1 VRSPTHP
8 PVEDDI
14 QEASSSTETTE
25 SSSSD
30 DSQSESFPETEEE
43 STPIADLPDL
53 RTPAMVAQ
61 VSHPGIACPFPP
73 RVQEPAEE
81 REQLRNNNFGR
92 STEFP
97 NPLNQW
103 NRSDV
108 VSRFKLRIDGHFEV
122 KICTG
127 TKVDPR
133 ELSCLTKSELP
144 GKIDGGGE
152 RERNKL
158 ALHFAVLFQDLHWVE
173 SLVNV
178 GYSPNLS
185 ARISDI
191 EPLPGLHTP
200 IAIAIAS
207 HCEPITKVLLKHG
220 AELNPTAGDSP
231 CLQLFAAT
239 SLNLWPSTILDSYMR
254 VLRLLLTSGFV
265 WPRSYST
272 SYSKL
277 YSKSS
282 LVHSGSK
289 TTWTLF
295 VLHQICDL
303 PEAWF
308 HLRKPLIIYVLKV
321 IGRNYPFPRNH
332 PALQVAMKLQDLKTI
347 KYVLEISNSQDLNIQ
362 ARGNEY
368 RWQPLRCAIEE
379 VTGPS
384 KPSLDIV
391 RALLE
396 RGASPDNTFM
406 GPMKRTGSFLWKK
419 TTIRE
424 LAMRS
429 DRDDLK
435 KLISEY

>member
-1 VRSPTHP
+1 VRSPTTHP

-25 SSSSD
+25 SSSWD
-30 DSQSESFPETEEE
+30 DSQSESFPETEEK
-43 STPIADLPDL
+43 STPIADAPDL
-53 RTPAMVAQ
+53 RTPAMIAQ
-61 VSHPGIACPFPP
+61 VSHPGLAYPFPP
-73 RVQEPAEE
+73 RVQELAEE

-97 NPLNQW
+97 KPLNQW

-108 VSRFKLRIDGHFEV
+108 VSRFKLRIDGDFEV

-133 ELSCLTKSELP
+133 ELPCLTKRELP

-191 EPLPGLHTP
+191 EPLPGLRTP

-207 HCEPITKVLLKHG
+207 HCEPITKILLKYG

-231 CLQLFAAT
+231 CLQLFAAA

-254 VLRLLLTSGFV
+254 ILRLLLTSGFV
-265 WPRSYST
+265 WPK
-272 SYSKL
+272 SYSK
-277 YSKSS
+277 SF

-321 IGRNYPFPRNH
+321 IGRYYLFPRNP
-332 PALQVAMKLQDLKTI
+332 PALQVAMRLHDLKTI
-347 KYVLEISNSQDLNIQ
+347 KYVLEISSSQDLNIQ
-362 ARGNEY
+362 TRGSED
-368 RWQPLRCAIEE
+368 RWRPLRCAIEE
-379 VTGPS
+379 ATGP
-384 KPSLDIV
+384 
-391 RALLE
+391 
-396 RGASPDNTFM
+396 
-406 GPMKRTGSFLWKK
+406 
-419 TTIRE
+419 
-424 LAMRS
+424 
-429 DRDDLK
+429 
-435 KLISEY
+435 